1 MKNTESAPVRQPD
14 RVLSYFE
21 NQRPVLAVVTV
32 SGLIYNLGLVVG
44 PGLRASWLNACWAF

>member
-1 MKNTESAPVRQPD
+1 MKNMESAPVRQPD

-44 PGLRASWLNACWAF
+44 PWLRASWPNACWAF

>member
-1 MKNTESAPVRQPD
+1 MKNTERVPVRQPD

-32 SGLIYNLGLVVG
+32 SGLIYNLGLVDVYKRQS
-44 PGLRASWLNACWAF
+44 PVCILVRKA

>member
-32 SGLIYNLGLVVG
+32 SGLIYNLVWWSA
-44 PGLRASWLNACWAF
+44 PGLRASWPNACWAF

>member
-1 MKNTESAPVRQPD
+1 MKNTERVPVRQPD

-32 SGLIYNLGLVVG
+32 SGLIWVWWSA